1 MTGSV
6 DREIAEAVAAAGDT
20 TTSRLGLRF
29 DRVVVRVLNHLRL
42 FVGADAPEGLTV
54 LLTLTAPVR
63 APKTTAV
70 ALEREVAALLQ
81 NGCPEAE
88 RSVVL
93 YGNRAALRLIEHAP
107 RRGQVLLGFVHNPD
121 VDAAV
126 ILHLA
131 ERWLRCTDQAA

>member
-29 DRVVVRVLNHLRL
+29 DRVVVR
-42 FVGADAPEGLTV
+42 
-54 LLTLTAPVR
+54 

-93 YGNRAALRLIEHAP
+93 YSNRAALRLIERSP
-107 RRGQVLLGFVHNPD
+107 RRGKVLLGFVHNPD

>member
-6 DREIAEAVAAAGDT
+6 DKEIAEAVAASGDT

-29 DRVVVRVLNHLRL
+29 DRVVVRVLHRLAL
-42 FVGADAPEGLTV
+42 FVDCNAPKGLAV

-63 APKTTAV
+63 VPKKTAV

-81 NGCPEAE
+81 NRFSEIE

-93 YGNRAALRLIEHAP
+93 HGNRAELRLVERPPTGGRA
-107 RRGQVLLGFVHNPD
+107 LLGFVHNPN
-121 VDAAV
+121 VDAVV
-126 ILHLA
+126 ILNLA
-131 ERWLRCTDQAA
+131 ERWLRVSD